1 MDLKDRFFIDCN
13 KNKNCRVRIGSN
25 CSENCC
31 LAEVT
36 SSNNIDQDMDVAA
49 LTKKYRKK
57 DTICP
62 ETRMARRR
70 VISPRV
76 YLGTTQHKCRP
87 SIDKKH
93 TSIVFKLH
101 QQTSLVKEI

>member
-1 MDLKDRFFIDCN
+1 MEKCHSEKFLIKNLLSAGAARTKPMDLKDRFFIDCN
-13 KNKNCRVRIGSN
+13 KNKKNCRVRIGSN
-25 CSENCC
+25 CSGNCC

-76 YLGTTQHKCRP
+76 
-87 SIDKKH
+87 
-93 TSIVFKLH
+93 
-101 QQTSLVKEI
+101 